1 MSANIFNSFAAF
13 WEKIMSA
20 KILST
25 IITILAIYFLM
36 TFFISIKDLN
46 SSPDQL
52 FLSKPIKP
60 EIIELKSDAFYN
72 LKNEIENIKS
82 VFVLT
87 NDNKVIYFLEN
98 ANNFKT
104 ESNQTSLEETLLQ
117 YTSGSS
123 LVYATNCANMIQ
135 YKHGACYGPG
145 YYNGIYYSA
154 QVCEC
159 IRRY

>member
-72 LKNEIENIKS
+72 LKNEK
-82 VFVLT
+82 
-87 NDNKVIYFLEN
+87 
-98 ANNFKT
+98 
-104 ESNQTSLEETLLQ
+104 
-117 YTSGSS
+117 
-123 LVYATNCANMIQ
+123 
-135 YKHGACYGPG
+135 
-145 YYNGIYYSA
+145 
-154 QVCEC
+154 
-159 IRRY
+159 R